1 MTIPQEEAAVRLP
14 PFCFRLPAVFRPV
27 PPVRSAPRS
36 IVCRPPAR
44 PPFRHTDRSERKPS
58 APADHPAP
66 FSRPGPPHGK
76 TSARPHSISIL
87 PADPI
92 PAERLPKKLRTYR
105 IRTNLLVRS
114 SPSHETY
121 GKNRRVRRGLAPRR
135 SPVLPDASREKP
147 SGKKIRRPAALI
159 RKRTTPRAGACL
171 RTAGRP
177 GEKLRRRKSRLIL
190 ESYKKDLFSCR
201 FADTETASAN
211 GSKGRKPER
220 HDTGTTQRPALF
232 P

>member
-1 MTIPQEEAAVRLP
+1 MRLP
-14 PFCFRLPAVFRPV
+14 PFCFRLPGCIQP

-66 FSRPGPPHGK
+66 FSLPDPPHGK

-105 IRTNLLVRS
+105 IRTNLLARPPYTKHTARTAVSAADSPPEDRRPGRKSPPGKRS
-114 SPSHETY
+114 ADRLPSSANARRPVPELASGPPASPEKSSGGESRGLFWNLTKKTY
-121 GKNRRVRRGLAPRR
+121 FRADSPIRRLPPQTVRRA
-135 SPVLPDASREKP
+135 ENQ
-147 SGKKIRRPAALI
+147 SGMTPAQHNDPLYF
-159 RKRTTPRAGACL
+159 L
-171 RTAGRP
+171 
-177 GEKLRRRKSRLIL
+177 
-190 ESYKKDLFSCR
+190 
-201 FADTETASAN
+201 N
-211 GSKGRKPER
+211 
-220 HDTGTTQRPALF
+220 LF
-232 P
+232 PNINENA

>member
-14 PFCFRLPAVFRPV
+14 PFCFRLPAVFSP
-27 PPVRSAPRS
+27 PPVRSVPRS

-44 PPFRHTDRSERKPS
+44 PPFRHTDHSERKPS

-66 FSRPGPPHGK
+66 FSLPDPPRGK

-114 SPSHETY
+114 SPHTKHTARTAVSAADSPHPKIAGPARRIE
-121 GKNRRVRRGLAPRR
+121 GKALRKKDRPTGCPHPQTHDAPCRSFPPDRRPPRR
-135 SPVLPDASREKP
+135 KAPEEKVEAYFGILQKRLIFVP
-147 SGKKIRRPAALI
+147 IRRYGDCL
-159 RKRTTPRAGACL
+159 RKRFEGPKTGA
-171 RTAGRP
+171 A
-177 GEKLRRRKSRLIL
+177 
-190 ESYKKDLFSCR
+190 
-201 FADTETASAN
+201 
-211 GSKGRKPER
+211 
-220 HDTGTTQRPALF
+220 
-232 P
+232 

>member
-14 PFCFRLPAVFRPV
+14 PFCFRLPAVFSPLL
-27 PPVRSAPRS
+27 SAPPRGAS
-36 IVCRPPAR
+36 FAALRPGLLSAIPTVPSVNR
-44 PPFRHTDRSERKPS
+44 PLRRTIRHRFPFPTRRTGKHPHAPTAFPS
-58 APADHPAP
+58 
-66 FSRPGPPHGK
+66 SRPTRFQPNASPKNSALTESGRISSPGPP
-76 TSARPHSISIL
+76 L
-87 PADPI
+87 
-92 PAERLPKKLRTYR
+92 
-105 IRTNLLVRS
+105 
-114 SPSHETY
+114 HETY

-135 SPVLPDASREKP
+135 SPALPDASREKP
-147 SGKKIRRPAALI
+147 SGKKIHRPAALI

-171 RTAGRP
+171 RTAGLP

-220 HDTGTTQRPALF
+220 HDTGATQRPALF